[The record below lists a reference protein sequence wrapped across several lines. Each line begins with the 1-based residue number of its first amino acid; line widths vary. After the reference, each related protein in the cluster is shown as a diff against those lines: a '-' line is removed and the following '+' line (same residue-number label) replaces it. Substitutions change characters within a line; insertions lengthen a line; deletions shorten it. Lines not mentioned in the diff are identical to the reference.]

1 MLGGNEFLSPRSWLT
16 LARSFI
22 LMDDLTKAEKF
33 KQGASKED
41 KLIFL
46 NQAHSILIAQVGML
60 SVAMNLGMYFSNI
73 FFFSLTVT
81 LKPLFLS

>member
-1 MLGGNEFLSPRSWLT
+1 
-16 LARSFI
+16 
-22 LMDDLTKAEKF
+22 MDDLTKAEKF

-60 SVAMNLGMYFSNI
+60 SVAMNLGMYFSV